1 MISQKLSYLQLCY
14 WIFHN
19 TATCIVFMTT
29 TCFFENGFKMRFL
42 QQSLAVANVFNHLLV
57 YVRYLETRKFHL
69 TYKAV
74 SQKYSKCYVIF
85 VSLTFIH
92 ISVCTW
98 DKDLF
103 TVFMDQADGWC
114 RPNQDAM
121 VELLALLGNQTCALL
136 GMYILTK
143 PVWVM
148 LLKED
153 NTSRRQQIFR
163 ILLCNL
169 CGFFLSQFSF
179 DTLIV
184 LDVFKLKL
192 SLTSSDVGVYARIS
206 YAVQVICTNIS
217 FRDFDV
223 LSSCP
228 KCQCWDRTGKWGKEY
243 QKTSDS
249 KIQKRSAQKKVK
261 VLPFVI
267 SCDIARYC
275 PQSPNTANIMNTS
288 LSTKNSKPA
297 KQRKESLKFSN
308 VINVSSLKTSFA
320 AGNSIESI
328 FQNPALTAELHSL
341 TAKRFCPEVSLFL
354 EAVWGTKKL

>member
-1 MISQKLSYLQLCY
+1 
-14 WIFHN
+14 
-19 TATCIVFMTT
+19 
-29 TCFFENGFKMRFL
+29 
-42 QQSLAVANVFNHLLV
+42 
-57 YVRYLETRKFHL
+57 
-69 TYKAV
+69 
-74 SQKYSKCYVIF
+74 
-85 VSLTFIH
+85 
-92 ISVCTW
+92 
-98 DKDLF
+98 
-103 TVFMDQADGWC
+103 MDQADGWC

-354 EAVWGTKKL
+354 EAGVGYKEALNEYEHESYWNERYRLYIDIVETFIKNNAEQEINVSSGMKKDIECFADETFFSELSWKEQYSLFDPA